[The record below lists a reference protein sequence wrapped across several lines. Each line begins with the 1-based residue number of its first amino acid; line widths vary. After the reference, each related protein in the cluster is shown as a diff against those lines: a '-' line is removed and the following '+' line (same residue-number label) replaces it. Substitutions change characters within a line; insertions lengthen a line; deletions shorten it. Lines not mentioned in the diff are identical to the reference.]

1 MVSIS
6 RTRSLKK
13 EVPLKEK
20 KVAATNSPKSIEKI
34 PVVEVPEIVVA
45 PVIDTLQV
53 PGIVGTPV
61 EEVEAPVESLSDRL
75 SKTLATVSGMIASL
89 KSVES
94 ELKAFKVAYN
104 KEQKKNTKAPKRKT
118 SSGNHGILEE
128 SKITPEL
135 AAFLNVDKDTSIR
148 RPQVTKAIGNYVR
161 ENNLANPENKRVFKT
176 DDNLKKILGEPRF
189 LIEKK
194 NPSLGAGFSYFNLQ
208 SYLKPH
214 FVKK

>member
-13 EVPLKEK
+13 EVSLKDK
-20 KVAATNSPKSIEKI
+20 KVSVSNSSKAIEKI
-34 PVVEVPEIVVA
+34 PVVEVPEIVIT
-45 PVIDTLQV
+45 PVVDTLEV
-53 PGIVGTPV
+53 PVATEGQ
-61 EEVEAPVESLSDRL
+61 EVEAPVESLGEKL
-75 SKTLATVSGMIASL
+75 TKTLATVSGMIASL

-94 ELKAFKVAYN
+94 ELKAFKVAYS
-104 KEQKKNTKAPKRKT
+104 KEQKKYNKAPKRKT

-161 ENNLANPENKRVFKT
+161 ENNLANPDNKRIFKT

-194 NPSLGAGFSYFNLQ
+194 NPALGEGFSYFNLQ

-214 FVKK
+214 FVKN

>member
-13 EVPLKEK
+13 EVSLKDK
-20 KVAATNSPKSIEKI
+20 KVAASNSSKAIEKI
-34 PVVEVPEIVVA
+34 PVVEVPEIVITPVA
-45 PVIDTLQV
+45 DTLKV
-53 PGIVGTPV
+53 PVAT
-61 EEVEAPVESLSDRL
+61 EEVETPVESLGEKL
-75 SKTLATVSGMIASL
+75 SKTLSTVSGMIASL

-104 KEQKKNTKAPKRKT
+104 KEQKKYNKAPKRKT

-161 ENNLANPENKRVFKT
+161 ENNLANPDNKRIFKT

-194 NPSLGAGFSYFNLQ
+194 NPALGEGFSYFNLQ

-214 FVKK
+214 FVKN

>member
-13 EVPLKEK
+13 EVSLKDK
-20 KVAATNSPKSIEKI
+20 KVAASNSSKAIEKI
-34 PVVEVPEIVVA
+34 PVVEVPEIV
-45 PVIDTLQV
+45 I
-53 PGIVGTPV
+53 TPV
-61 EEVEAPVESLSDRL
+61 VATLEVPVATEQVENHVESLGEKL
-75 SKTLATVSGMIASL
+75 AKTLATVSGMIASL

-104 KEQKKNTKAPKRKT
+104 KEQKKHSKSPKRKT

-161 ENNLANPENKRVFKT
+161 ENNLANPDNKRIFKT

-194 NPSLGAGFSYFNLQ
+194 NPALGEGFSYFNLQ

-214 FVKK
+214 FVKN

>member
-13 EVPLKEK
+13 EVSLKDK
-20 KVAATNSPKSIEKI
+20 KVAASNSSKAIEKI
-34 PVVEVPEIVVA
+34 PVVEVPEIV
-45 PVIDTLQV
+45 I
-53 PGIVGTPV
+53 TPV
-61 EEVEAPVESLSDRL
+61 VATLEVPVATEQVENHVESLGEKL
-75 SKTLATVSGMIASL
+75 AKTLATVSGMIASL

-104 KEQKKNTKAPKRKT
+104 KEQKKHSKSPKRKT

-161 ENNLANPENKRVFKT
+161 ENNLANPDNKRIFKT

-194 NPSLGAGFSYFNLQ
+194 
-208 SYLKPH
+208 KPCSW
-214 FVKK
+214 